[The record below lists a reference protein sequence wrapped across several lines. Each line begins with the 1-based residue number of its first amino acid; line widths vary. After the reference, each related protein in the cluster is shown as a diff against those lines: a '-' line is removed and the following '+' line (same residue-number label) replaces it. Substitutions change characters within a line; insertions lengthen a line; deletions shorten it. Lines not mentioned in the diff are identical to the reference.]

1 MYSNFF
7 EANEAAK
14 SARSLASELRGAR
27 ERWMSGGISTLPPGL
42 RCEKPTP
49 VYIFRE
55 FETLSALPFYLD
67 SCVGIAD
74 PRSGDLHNGH
84 LLDPQPERFA
94 DIPAMASRA
103 AAEPLWLVVPNGQRK
118 NFARDPISVMFVEVR
133 SVGPNELYASRAL
146 ARRRDDSLS
155 VHAAAAPPQRIT
167 LR

>member
-7 EANEAAK
+7 KANEAAK
-14 SARSLASELRGAR
+14 SARSLASELRRAR
-27 ERWMSGGISTLPPGL
+27 E
-42 RCEKPTP
+42 P

-74 PRSGDLHNGH
+74 PRSGDLHNGL
-84 LLDPQPERFA
+84 LLDPQPERFP
-94 DIPAMASRA
+94 DIAAMAKRA
-103 AAEPLWLVVPNGQRK
+103 ATEPLWLVVPNGQRK
-118 NFARDPISVMFVEVR
+118 NFARDPLSAMFVEVR

-146 ARRRDDSLS
+146 ARRWDDSPS
-155 VHAAAAPPQRIT
+155 VHAETAPPQRIT